1 MKTARETRRL
11 GWTLGL
17 VFALA
22 SSTLAQVASVAAVD
36 GRDRSI
42 RPPRQVVVSVPD
54 RKLAVIENGTILR
67 VFPVA
72 VGAVES
78 PSPIGVFPIVQQL
91 SHPTY
96 YHPGTVIPPGK
107 NNPLGPRWLGLNK
120 KGFGIHGTNA
130 PNSVGKAA
138 SHGCIRLRNRDVVEL
153 YAMLSVGDVV
163 EIRAERDME
172 TARIFGDGNTHAEIV
187 AQAGVIVGSAGG
199 Q

>member
-1 MKTARETRRL
+1 
-11 GWTLGL
+11 
-17 VFALA
+17 
-22 SSTLAQVASVAAVD
+22 
-36 GRDRSI
+36 
-42 RPPRQVVVSVPD
+42 
-54 RKLAVIENGTILR
+54 LR